1 MKEIHLMTNI
11 LQLRPLNLN
20 VDGQPLCSQNKT
32 DLIIDMSCYARI
44 LPPLETCIWSVPILF
59 QFPPYAMMSPPKSSL
74 SHHHITIC
82 LFLSSKNICCHPPFR
97 MLRPCFKRK
106 SEMRVNFVFRAALKS
121 GVDTPSNLLS
131 DSKSSVT
138 KTVDIFLQCI
148 WSAPLVT
155 KCPEEKLRFP
165 IGNMSTL

>member
-1 MKEIHLMTNI
+1 MASH
-11 LQLRPLNLN
+11 
-20 VDGQPLCSQNKT
+20 
-32 DLIIDMSCYARI
+32 
-44 LPPLETCIWSVPILF
+44 SVPRIRYVMLCQDF
-59 QFPPYAMMSPPKSSL
+59 ASFGDFYLICSHFISIPTLYAMMSPPKRDKPSSL

-82 LFLSSKNICCHPPFR
+82 LFMSSKNICCHPPFR

-138 KTVDIFLQCI
+138 KIVDIFLQCI
-148 WSAPLVT
+148 
-155 KCPEEKLRFP
+155 
-165 IGNMSTL
+165 